1 MRNDTY
7 LVTRFCHSSNHTFTP
22 SARNRSASGRTSALS
37 FALWLRKNVELEVV
51 GHGVE
56 VVHVA
61 SGYRSSPGIGG
72 DSGEDG
78 VHFFPIHTGGA
89 LGDGGAVRGVIELRG
104 EGAGDEGVH
113 RDVFALGEFAGLRGE
128 AVWQLDDDVHDAGSM
143 TANSRGARRR
153 CRCGGR
159 V

>member
-1 MRNDTY
+1 MWSAG
-7 LVTRFCHSSNHTFTP
+7 LVGFIVEEFKRSDELP
-22 SARNRSASGRTSALS
+22 LIARHRR
-37 FALWLRKNVELEVV
+37 
-51 GHGVE
+51 H
-56 VVHVA
+56 
-61 SGYRSSPGIGG
+61 GG

-78 VHFFPIHTGGA
+78 VHFFPIHAGGA
-89 LGDGGAVRGVIELRG
+89 FGDGGAKRGVIELRG

-113 RDVFALGEFAGLRGE
+113 RDVFALDEFAGLRGE